1 MLVLAV
7 SISVALWRCGC
18 VAVLSCGR
26 VVPGQHVVNA
36 TQVTFARHRNGY
48 IMPVLLSVTPVGAE
62 VAGIMQA
69 IDTDE
74 HHILFREDNLV
85 VTAATSKSLW
95 MMGVSGSGVVDAA
108 SLRAVFA
115 HASQL

>member
-1 MLVLAV
+1 
-7 SISVALWRCGC
+7 
-18 VAVLSCGR
+18 